1 MAHDCNTYRLTR
13 KDIATG
19 LLSQVRA
26 RCPLLRSQVWKELR
40 KVTGLSGVQ
49 TKRPGSTHCRVR
61 PTFAV
66 ASTPGLG
73 MVQIVEH
80 HDDDGDAATR
90 PVESCSPPQSVAA
103 EEHKARGNACFAR
116 GEWEDAARHYT
127 LALEAAPADA
137 PEESAP
143 DEDAGGE
150 RARRRDRAVYLSNRA
165 ACRVKLESHK
175 EAEEDCTAAIAE
187 DDTYAKAY
195 LRRSAARESLDDLE
209 GALVDVERAAELEPG
224 SRTQALASAERLRP
238 LVEAKREEMRAE
250 MMAKLKS
257 LGNSILGNFGLSTDN
272 FKAEKDDAT
281 GSYNIQFVQNAS
293 TR

>member
-1 MAHDCNTYRLTR
+1 MAHDCNTYQLTR

-26 RCPLLRSQVWKELR
+26 RCPLRSQVWKELR

-80 HDDDGDAATR
+80 HDNDGDAATR
-90 PVESCSPPQSVAA
+90 PVESFSPPQSVAA

-127 LALEAAPADA
+127 LALEAAPAST
-137 PEESAP
+137 PEERKL
-143 DEDAGGE
+143 DEDTIVE
-150 RARRRDRAVYLSNRA
+150 RVRRRDRAVYLSNRA
-165 ACRVKLESHK
+165 ACRVKLGSHRQ
-175 EAEEDCTAAIAE
+175 AEEDCTAAIAE
-187 DDTYAKAY
+187 DDTFVKAY
-195 LRRSAARESLDDLE
+195 LRRSAARERLDDLE
-209 GALVDVERAAELEPG
+209 GALADAERAAELEPG
-224 SRTQALASAERLRP
+224 SHTQASTSAERLRP

-281 GSYNIQFVQNAS
+281 GSYNIQFVQNPS
-293 TR
+293 TK

>member
-1 MAHDCNTYRLTR
+1 
-13 KDIATG
+13 
-19 LLSQVRA
+19 
-26 RCPLLRSQVWKELR
+26 
-40 KVTGLSGVQ
+40 
-49 TKRPGSTHCRVR
+49 
-61 PTFAV
+61 
-66 ASTPGLG
+66 

-80 HDDDGDAATR
+80 DDEDATR
-90 PVESCSPPQSVAA
+90 LVESCSPPEPVAA

-116 GEWEDAARHYT
+116 GEWEEAASHYT
-127 LALEAAPADA
+127 LALESAPADA

-238 LVEAKREEMRAE
+238 LVEAKREEMKEE
-250 MMAKLKS
+250 MIGKLKD